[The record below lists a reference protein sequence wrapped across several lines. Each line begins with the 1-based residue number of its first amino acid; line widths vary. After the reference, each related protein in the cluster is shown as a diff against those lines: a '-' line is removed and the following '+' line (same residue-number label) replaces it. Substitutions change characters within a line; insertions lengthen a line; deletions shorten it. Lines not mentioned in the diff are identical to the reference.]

1 MTTAAALSPPTTAI
15 DDTTTTNAITSMDLN
30 TQSPRLRRNLGL
42 IPAVSYVAGGIIG
55 VGIFVSPQTVLLN
68 TGRSVGIAMC
78 VWVFCAF
85 LAFCGALT
93 YAELGTSYQRI

>member
-15 DDTTTTNAITSMDLN
+15 DDTTTTNAITSMDQN

-55 VGIFVSPQTVLLN
+55 VGIFVSPQTVLLL
-68 TGRSVGIAMC
+68 SLIH
-78 VWVFCAF
+78 
-85 LAFCGALT
+85 
-93 YAELGTSYQRI
+93 I